1 MWMCI
6 LVSLLPLSYVY
17 PFILPDIV
25 WSVFKDAKGA
35 EVEQAVGDHLRHSTT
50 RLKRKSKMMKTF
62 DSAPDNEDD

>member
-1 MWMCI
+1 MCI

-35 EVEQAVGDHLRHSTT
+35 EVEQAVGEHLRHSTT
-50 RLKRKSKMMKTF
+50 RLKRKLNHS
-62 DSAPDNEDD
+62 NEDDWLMLSFYS